1 MNAVDA
7 MGNAE
12 PPRAGR
18 AGWLLATAV
27 LAGSITAWA
36 VVFTGPQLHER
47 LAPLAGGLLPRQ
59 LELQAAADAIE
70 RLDAPSVLVLVA
82 DPEDEAFARY
92 LLYPRPLTEGPVR
105 PRERLA
111 AALAAA
117 PDGALVLLTDP
128 ALRDELLQH
137 PPAGGP
143 RLAPTPLLAGA
154 VSLLRIER

>member
-1 MNAVDA
+1 

-18 AGWLLATAV
+18 AGWLLAAAV
-27 LAGSITAWA
+27 LAGSIAAWA

-59 LELQAAADAIE
+59 LGLQAAADAIQ

-117 PDGALVLLTDP
+117 PDGALVLL
-128 ALRDELLQH
+128 
-137 PPAGGP
+137 
-143 RLAPTPLLAGA
+143 
-154 VSLLRIER
+154 